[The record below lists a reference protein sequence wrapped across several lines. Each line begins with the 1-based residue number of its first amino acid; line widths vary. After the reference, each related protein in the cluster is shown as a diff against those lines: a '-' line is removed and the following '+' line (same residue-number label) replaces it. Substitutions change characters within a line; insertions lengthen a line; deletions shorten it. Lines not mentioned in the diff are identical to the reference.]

1 MPQNLEKSGSQTFCE
16 VIKLSNSKSYKAM
29 EIDNQFIDALSFDTE
44 DLSQEQLQTQ
54 FNEFKNQVIEQVD
67 AFENYS
73 VIFRLLSDYHISL
86 TSILELQKALNNKKK
101 WPQNF
106 LYKEVDS
113 VYRTGATTHKSTH
126 NNSRTIC

>member
-1 MPQNLEKSGSQTFCE
+1 
-16 VIKLSNSKSYKAM
+16 M
-29 EIDNQFIDALSFDTE
+29 EIDDQFIDALSFDTE

-106 LYKEVDS
+106 LYQEVDS
-113 VYRTGATTHKSTH
+113 VYRTGATTNKSTH

>member
-29 EIDNQFIDALSFDTE
+29 EIDDQFIDALSFDTQ

-67 AFENYS
+67 AFESYS

-86 TSILELQKALNNKKK
+86 TSILELRKALNNKKK

-106 LYKEVDS
+106 LYKERDS
-113 VYRTGATTHKSTH
+113 VYRT
-126 NNSRTIC
+126 